1 MQRQFDLAPM
11 QQCGVIVAEV
21 EQQAAEL
28 VERTRQQLVRRGR
41 LSRQPGTNLGD
52 PVGALDH
59 RTVVRAAW
67 PRRERCNVARRGNS
81 AVASQRNSQASGVR
95 RMGMC
100 RGGKER
106 IYAAAPGPQVGCT
119 ARGQR
124 NRFGVEPEH
133 QPRARVGR
141 QALAARIE
149 RVPARRVEPARAANH
164 MHHRGRTRILDEARL
179 QRRDV
184 GDLVAQRQAVRRQ
197 SCGTKHLVERRHD
210 LPAQGLVGRIDQQPL
225 ERRAMH
231 QGARQAQEVVVTMGR
246 QAPGG
251 SQPHLFCVKYRASH
265 GADGGALQPDG
276 AAPGTD
282 AASPAGSVANW

>member
-41 LSRQPGTNLGD
+41 LSRQPGANLGD
-52 PVGALDH
+52 PVAALDH
-59 RTVVRAAW
+59 RTVVKAIRS
-67 PRRERCNVARRGNS
+67 PR
-81 AVASQRNSQASGVR
+81 QRNQVAGQGKRCVSLQSDCQPGSTWLGRWR
-95 RMGMC
+95 RARNEG
-100 RGGKER
+100 